1 MPFGQQRR
9 QFENGYFIQRNGTVQ
24 PLPFKLEENIQLLYL
39 ISFALIGRSS
49 RGLSEG
55 LFKAVQE
62 KGLTLFAESKRRNAV
77 FKEM

>member
-1 MPFGQQRR
+1 M
-9 QFENGYFIQRNGTVQ
+9 
-24 PLPFKLEENIQLLYL
+24 PFKLEENIQLLYL

-55 LFKAVQE
+55 LFKAVEE
-62 KGLTLFAESKRRNAV
+62 KGLTLFAEGKRRNAV